1 MTNPI
6 FAAFRARVW
15 RAASRSGALLFS
27 TLLFCAAVQA
37 QEVAGE
43 VVLVQGLAQVGGQAA
58 QVGQPVRVGQVLETR
73 AEAYLY
79 IKTAD
84 GGLFILR
91 PGTEA
96 RIETWRVDAA
106 QPASSQIR
114 YELKTGVAR
123 VISGAAVKAAR
134 QNFRL
139 NTPVA
144 AIGVRGT
151 DFTVFTDDNHSQVSV
166 LSGGVVVSPF
176 APGCSPQGLGPCEGQ
191 SSLELFAGQGKR
203 LIRVSRGESVP
214 QLIEA
219 NGQKNTPD
227 KIAPPGKDEPK
238 VDAAAGLDLL
248 PSKQPDVAL
257 TPVEG
262 GGAQPVRAGIVWGR
276 WEPLLGQPAALV
288 PSELQK
294 TGYNLLALRGPY
306 ALLRDAATDW
316 RPAQGNIGFSLGS
329 GEAIVQHDI
338 SGRRE
343 LASVENGQLHVN
355 FANNSF
361 STRIEVAADSGRQ
374 SFYSSGKVLSNGVLE
389 GAGVFTGQANMNLK
403 GVLGTGNNEAA
414 YLFSG
419 RFDQNSS
426 VHGVT
431 HWQR

>member
-1 MTNPI
+1 MTNLI
-6 FAAFRARVW
+6 FAALRARVW
-15 RAASRSGALLFS
+15 RASARSGVLLFS
-27 TLLFCAAVQA
+27 CLLFCAAVQA

-43 VVLVQGLAQVGGQAA
+43 VVLVQGPARVGGQAA
-58 QVGQPVRVGQVLETR
+58 QAGQPVRVGQVLETH
-73 AEAYLY
+73 AAAYLY

-84 GGLFILR
+84 GGFFILR

-106 QPASSQIR
+106 QPVNSQIR

-123 VISGAAVKAAR
+123 VISGAAIKAAR

-176 APGCSPQGLGPCEGQ
+176 AASCSPQGLGPCEGQ
-191 SSLELFAGQGKR
+191 NSLELFAGQGKR
-203 LIRVSRGESVP
+203 LIRVRRGESVP

-219 NGQKNTPD
+219 AGQKNAPD

-248 PSKQPDVAL
+248 PSKQPGLVL

-262 GGAQPVRAGIVWGR
+262 GEPVRAGIVWGR

-294 TGYNLLALRGPY
+294 AGYNLLALRGPY
-306 ALLRDAATDW
+306 ALLRDAAPDW

-361 STRIEVAADSGRQ
+361 STRIDVATDSGRQ
-374 SFYSSGKVLSNGVLE
+374 SFHSSGKVLSNGVLE

-403 GVLGTGNNEAA
+403 GVLGAGNNEAA

-419 RFDQNSS
+419 RFDQNRS